1 MLMTPSSLRSSR
13 RGMLAASAGLA
24 LLTLLGG
31 AGMRPLRKLSYDPNA
46 RSVALFDGLEQG
58 DLEATV
64 IMKNPFEGNVFLE
77 NKSGQP
83 VTVRLPQAVTTVQV
97 LQQGFGGGGGM
108 GMGGGGM
115 GGGMGGGGMGG
126 GGGGQSGVSGFG
138 GGGRGGGGMGGMGG
152 GGMGGMGGGGGFF
165 SIPPDK
171 VAQVPLTTVCLEHG
185 KADPSPRMKYK
196 LVKVEEMTTDPV
208 LRELI
213 AMVGTGKIDRQV
225 GQAAAWHLSNDMS
238 WDVLAAKTIK
248 RVGGL
253 PPQPYFSQNE
263 LLAAQQLVSQAK
275 AIAREK
281 EKNSGKEQNSR
292 KIPEKRI

>member
-97 LQQGFGGGGGM
+97 LQQGF
-108 GMGGGGM
+108 
-115 GGGMGGGGMGG
+115 
-126 GGGGQSGVSGFG
+126 
-138 GGGRGGGGMGGMGG
+138 GGGMGGMGG

-281 EKNSGKEQNSR
+281 EKNSGKEPNSR